1 MYGDA
6 GSHTYLEGPSSDR
19 DVLLHAVQLCSQ
31 SLASL
36 ASSSKLLIAT
46 FILVARGQKGVVI
59 SRYSNNII
67 VGSINSTINSTINV
81 MYAGNT
87 FLVHGCWF
95 RVKYLKPTDLWTL

>member
-46 FILVARGQKGVVI
+46 FILVARGQKDVVI

-67 VGSINSTINSTINV
+67 MGSINSTINV
-81 MYAGNT
+81 MCVGNT

-95 RVKYLKPTDLWTL
+95 TVKYLKPTDLWTP